1 MKFMFAVAFAA
12 VYGLII
18 RLFFGSA
25 NGWMHIMSVT
35 FLFLVPVVIGF
46 LTIMLMPAAKT
57 TTGTSAFF
65 KPWLTSLV
73 LLVGTI
79 LLQIE
84 GTICWIMVFPIFATF
99 AGIGGLIAFHLRKS
113 RTGAPNSSAKNKWQK
128 PNTLNVSLLFVV
140 PLGLGL
146 VEGEKALVPQELVI
160 RKAVTINAPTA
171 EVWKQL
177 TRSKAVGPHKSQPSM
192 SGLLG
197 FPKHKSTTLDA
208 VAVGGKRTAYYE
220 KGLYFEETI
229 TQYQSERL
237 LVLRVDANPSAIPP
251 AVMDEHILIGGKHLD
266 ILEDV
271 YELRPLPGG
280 RTWLTL
286 SSRFYINTPFN
297 WYARIWAHYLMFDIL
312 QSELELI
319 KNELPHRA

>member
-1 MKFMFAVAFAA
+1 MKFVFAVAFAA

-25 NGWMHIMSVT
+25 NGLLHIMSVT
-35 FLFLVPVVIGF
+35 FLFLVPFVIGF
-46 LTIMLMPAAKT
+46 LTIILLPAAKT

-73 LLVGTI
+73 LLIGTI

-84 GTICWIMVFPIFATF
+84 GTICWIMVFPIFATC
-99 AGIGGLIAFHLRKS
+99 AGLGGLIAFHLRNAK
-113 RTGAPNSSAKNKWQK
+113 TGGPTKWQK

-140 PLGLGL
+140 PLALGL

-171 EVWKQL
+171 DVWKQL
-177 TRSKAVGPHKSQPSM
+177 TISKAVSPHESQPSV

-197 FPKHKSTTLDA
+197 FPKHQRTTLNA
-208 VAVGGKRTAYYE
+208 VVVGGKRTAYYE

-237 LVLRVDANPSAIPP
+237 LVLRVDANPNAIPP
-251 AVMDEHILIGGKHLD
+251 TVMDEHILIGGKHLD

-271 YELRPLPGG
+271 YELNPLPGG
-280 RTWLTL
+280 RTRLTL

-297 WYARIWAHYLMFDIL
+297 WYARTWAHYLMSDIL

-319 KNELPHRA
+319 KNELPRRA

>member
-1 MKFMFAVAFAA
+1 

-18 RLFFGSA
+18 RLLFGSA
-25 NGWMHIMSVT
+25 NGVMQIMSVT

-57 TTGTSAFF
+57 TTRTSAFF

-73 LLVGTI
+73 VLVATI

-99 AGIGGLIAFHLRKS
+99 AGIGGLLAFQLRKS
-113 RTGAPNSSAKNKWQK
+113 KTVDPNGSDENKWQK

-140 PLGLGL
+140 PLVLGL
-146 VEGEKALVPQELVI
+146 VEGEKALVPREMVI
-160 RKAVTINAPTA
+160 RRAVTINAPA
-171 EVWKQL
+171 AAVWKQL
-177 TRSKAVGPHKSQPSM
+177 TSSKAVSPDESQTSI
-192 SGLLG
+192 SALLG
-197 FPKHKSTTLDA
+197 FPKHMSTTLDT
-208 VAVGGKRTAYYE
+208 VVVGGKRTAYYE

-229 TQYQSERL
+229 TKYEPNRL
-237 LVLRVDANPSAIPP
+237 LVLRVDANPNAIPP
-251 AVMDEHILIGGKHLD
+251 TVMDEHILIGGKHLD

-271 YELRPLPGG
+271 YVLKPLPGG
-280 RTWLTL
+280 STRLTL

-297 WYARIWAHYLMFDIL
+297 WYARIWAHSLMSDIL

-319 KNELPHRA
+319 KNELPPRA